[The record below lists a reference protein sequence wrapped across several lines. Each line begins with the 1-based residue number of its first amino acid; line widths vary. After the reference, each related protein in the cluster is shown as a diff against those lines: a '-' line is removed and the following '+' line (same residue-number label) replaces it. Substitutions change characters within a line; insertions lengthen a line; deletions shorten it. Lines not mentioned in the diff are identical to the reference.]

1 MLNAVRDGQG
11 GGGGREEEEE
21 GRREALFLGRSSVSR
36 EKGVL
41 QDRQEVMKPVPDSEV
56 RTV

>member
-1 MLNAVRDGQG
+1 MRDGQG